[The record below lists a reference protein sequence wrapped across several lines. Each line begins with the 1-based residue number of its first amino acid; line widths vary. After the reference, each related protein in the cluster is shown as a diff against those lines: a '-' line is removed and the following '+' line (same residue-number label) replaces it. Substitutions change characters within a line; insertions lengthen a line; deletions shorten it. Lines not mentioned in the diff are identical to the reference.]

1 MTDDPRTEP
10 LREWN
15 RLARE
20 NAENAIVSSM
30 FEAVGTAVEPLEKF
44 SNWLL
49 LGAAAVASF
58 MIANSSSVLPLLG
71 VTGFAVCGAFLCL
84 SCFFGLL
91 SKIYA
96 LLSQIAIS
104 TGVAVRRTLA
114 EHLARYEA
122 EEERIREGAAFW
134 RIDLQTG
141 VRLERILSEFLRPL
155 PRWVGWL
162 ARRKLEKHAG
172 DPQIGHFVLIS
183 RLNRQGF
190 FAACQALTF
199 LGFLIAGFAFVYAA
213 AI

>member
-1 MTDDPRTEP
+1 MNDDPRTEP

-30 FEAVGTAVEPLEKF
+30 FEAGGAAIEPLERF

-49 LGAAAVASF
+49 FGAAAVASF
-58 MIANSSSVLPLLG
+58 MIANSHNVLPLLSPK
-71 VTGFAVCGAFLCL
+71 GFLVCGAFLCL

-91 SKIYA
+91 SKIFA

-104 TGVAVRRTLA
+104 TGIAIRRTFA

-122 EEERIREGAAFW
+122 EEQKIREGAAFW

-162 ARRKLEKHAG
+162 ARRQLAKHAG
-172 DPQIGHFVLIS
+172 DPQMGHLVLIG
-183 RLNRQGF
+183 RLNNQGF
-190 FAACQALTF
+190 FAACQALAF
-199 LGFLIAGFAFVYAA
+199 LGFLIAGFLYAA